1 MDLSIKDKD
10 VKNYELT
17 KVEVKTSKDGK
28 ARYAVCE
35 FRQAGLRKVLQ
46 EQTRPVVMQLMAAH
60 GSTKEHEDEYFKAIE
75 KTIGEVFPICRV
87 EVAGFPDFIRKDN
100 DGKII
105 TETKERDGKQVK
117 VASIYNSVFIYTLCT
132 DEGECIK
139 SDASLIKRGENLYN
153 NSQRI
158 VDYVEYDTKRKAAN
172 AAKEHGLKSVE
183 VFVKGPGSGREA
195 AIRALQT
202 AGLEINMIKDVTPI
216 PHNGCRPPKRRRV

>member
-1 MDLSIKDKD
+1 MELVIKTKD
-10 VKNYELT
+10 VKSYELT
-17 KVEVKTSKDGK
+17 KVEVKTSKDGN

-35 FRQAGLRKVLQ
+35 FKQAGLSKLLQ
-46 EQTRPVVMQLMAAH
+46 EQASGVTMQLMAAY
-60 GSTKEHEDEYFKAIE
+60 GSTKEHENAYFKLIE
-75 KTIGEVFPICRV
+75 ESIGEKMLICRV

-117 VASIYNSVFIYTLCT
+117 VASIYNSVFIYTLCN

-158 VDYVEYDTKRKAAN
+158 VDYVEYDTKRKAAK
-172 AAKEHGLKSVE
+172 AAEEKKSNPLLK
-183 VFVKGPGSGREA
+183 G
-195 AIRALQT
+195 
-202 AGLEINMIKDVTPI
+202 EIVDDDEL
-216 PHNGCRPPKRRRV
+216 

>member
-1 MDLSIKDKD
+1 MDLVIKTKD

-17 KVEVKTSKDGK
+17 KAEIKTSKDGN

-35 FRQAGLRKVLQ
+35 FKQAGLSKLLQ
-46 EQTRPVVMQLMAAH
+46 EQASGVTMQLMAAY
-60 GSTKEHEDEYFKAIE
+60 GSTKEHEDGYFKLLE
-75 KTIGEVFPICRV
+75 ESIGEKMPICRV

-117 VASIYNSVFIYTLCT
+117 VASIYNSVFIYALCN

-158 VDYVEYDTKRKAAN
+158 VDYVEYDTKRKAAK
-172 AAKEHGLKSVE
+172 AAKEAAKAAEEKKSN
-183 VFVKGPGSGREA
+183 P
-195 AIRALQT
+195 L
-202 AGLEINMIKDVTPI
+202 LEGEIVDDDML
-216 PHNGCRPPKRRRV
+216 

>member
-1 MDLSIKDKD
+1 MELVIKTKD

-17 KVEVKTSKDGK
+17 KVEVKTSKDGNT
-28 ARYAVCE
+28 RYAVCE
-35 FRQAGLRKVLQ
+35 FKQAGLSKLLQ
-46 EQTRPVVMQLMAAH
+46 EQASGVTMQLMAAY
-60 GSTKEHEDEYFKAIE
+60 GSTKEHEDAYFKLLE
-75 KTIGEVFPICRV
+75 ESIGEKMPICRV

-117 VASIYNSVFIYTLCT
+117 VASIYNSVFIYALCN

-158 VDYVEYDTKRKAAN
+158 VDYVEYNTKRKAAK
-172 AAKEHGLKSVE
+172 AAKEAAKAAEEKKSN
-183 VFVKGPGSGREA
+183 P
-195 AIRALQT
+195 L
-202 AGLEINMIKDVTPI
+202 LEGEIVDDDEL
-216 PHNGCRPPKRRRV
+216 

>member
-1 MDLSIKDKD
+1 MDLSIKGKD

-28 ARYAVCE
+28 ARFAVCE
-35 FRQAGLRKVLQ
+35 FKQAGLSKLLQ
-46 EQTRPVVMQLMAAH
+46 EQASGVTMQLMAAY
-60 GSTKEHEDEYFKAIE
+60 GSTKEHEDAYFKLLE
-75 KTIGEVFPICRV
+75 ESIGEKMPICRV

-117 VASIYNSVFIYTLCT
+117 VASIYNSVFIYALCN

-158 VDYVEYDTKRKAAN
+158 VDYVEYDTKRKAAK
-172 AAKEHGLKSVE
+172 AAKEAAKAAEEKKSN
-183 VFVKGPGSGREA
+183 P
-195 AIRALQT
+195 L
-202 AGLEINMIKDVTPI
+202 LEGEIVDDDEL
-216 PHNGCRPPKRRRV
+216 

>member
-1 MDLSIKDKD
+1 MDLSIKGKD
-10 VKNYELT
+10 VRSYELT

-35 FRQAGLRKVLQ
+35 FKQAGLSKLLQ
-46 EQTRPVVMQLMAAH
+46 EQASGVTMQLMAAY
-60 GSTKEHEDEYFKAIE
+60 GSTKEHEDAYFKLLE
-75 KTIGEVFPICRV
+75 ESIGEKMPICRV

-117 VASIYNSVFIYTLCT
+117 VASIYNSVFIYALCN

-158 VDYVEYDTKRKAAN
+158 VDYVEYDTKRKAAK
-172 AAKEHGLKSVE
+172 AAKEAAKAAEEKKSN
-183 VFVKGPGSGREA
+183 P
-195 AIRALQT
+195 L
-202 AGLEINMIKDVTPI
+202 LEGEIVDDDEL
-216 PHNGCRPPKRRRV
+216 

>member
-1 MDLSIKDKD
+1 MDLSIKGKD

-35 FRQAGLRKVLQ
+35 FKQAGLSKLLQ
-46 EQTRPVVMQLMAAH
+46 EQASGVTMQLMAAY
-60 GSTKEHEDEYFKAIE
+60 GSTKEHEDAYFKLLE
-75 KTIGEVFPICRV
+75 ESIGEKMPICRV

-117 VASIYNSVFIYTLCT
+117 VASIYNSVFIYALCN

-139 SDASLIKRGENLYN
+139 SNASLIKRGENLYN

-158 VDYVEYDTKRKAAN
+158 VDYVEYDTKRKAAK
-172 AAKEHGLKSVE
+172 AAKEAAKAAEEKKSN
-183 VFVKGPGSGREA
+183 P
-195 AIRALQT
+195 L
-202 AGLEINMIKDVTPI
+202 LEGEIVDDDKL
-216 PHNGCRPPKRRRV
+216 

>member
-1 MDLSIKDKD
+1 MDLVIKTKD

-35 FRQAGLRKVLQ
+35 FKQAGLSKLLQ
-46 EQTRPVVMQLMAAH
+46 EQASGVTMQLMAAY
-60 GSTKEHEDEYFKAIE
+60 GSTKEHENAYFKLLE
-75 KTIGEVFPICRV
+75 ESIGEKMPICRV

-117 VASIYNSVFIYTLCT
+117 VASIYNSVFIYALCN

-158 VDYVEYDTKRKAAN
+158 VDYVEYDTKRKAAK
-172 AAKEHGLKSVE
+172 AAKE
-183 VFVKGPGSGREA
+183 A
-195 AIRALQT
+195 AKAAEEKKPNPL
-202 AGLEINMIKDVTPI
+202 LEGEIVDNDML
-216 PHNGCRPPKRRRV
+216 

>member
-1 MDLSIKDKD
+1 MDLSIKGKD

-35 FRQAGLRKVLQ
+35 FKQTGLSKLLQ
-46 EQTRPVVMQLMAAH
+46 EQASGVTMQLMAAY
-60 GSTKEHEDEYFKAIE
+60 GSTKEHEDAYFKLLE
-75 KTIGEVFPICRV
+75 ESIGEKMLICRV

-117 VASIYNSVFIYTLCT
+117 VASIYNSVFIYALCN

-139 SDASLIKRGENLYN
+139 SDASLIKRGENSYN

-158 VDYVEYDTKRKAAN
+158 VDYVEYDTKRKAAK
-172 AAKEHGLKSVE
+172 AAKEAAKAAEEKKSN
-183 VFVKGPGSGREA
+183 P
-195 AIRALQT
+195 L
-202 AGLEINMIKDVTPI
+202 LEGEIVDDDEL
-216 PHNGCRPPKRRRV
+216 

>member
-1 MDLSIKDKD
+1 MDLVIKTKD

-17 KVEVKTSKDGK
+17 KVEVKTSKDGN

-35 FRQAGLRKVLQ
+35 FKQAGLSKLLQ
-46 EQTRPVVMQLMAAH
+46 EQASGVTMQLMAAY
-60 GSTKEHEDEYFKAIE
+60 GSTKEHEDAYFKLIE
-75 KTIGEVFPICRV
+75 ESIGEKMPICRV

-117 VASIYNSVFIYTLCT
+117 VASIYNSVFIYALCT

-158 VDYVEYDTKRKAAN
+158 VDYVEYDTKRKAAK
-172 AAKEHGLKSVE
+172 AAKE
-183 VFVKGPGSGREA
+183 A
-195 AIRALQT
+195 AKAAEEKKPNPL
-202 AGLEINMIKDVTPI
+202 LEGEIVDDDEL
-216 PHNGCRPPKRRRV
+216 

>member
-10 VKNYELT
+10 VRNYELT

-35 FRQAGLRKVLQ
+35 FKQAGLSKLLQ
-46 EQTRPVVMQLMAAH
+46 EQASGVTMQLMAAY
-60 GSTKEHEDEYFKAIE
+60 GSTKEHEDAYFKLLE
-75 KTIGEVFPICRV
+75 ESIGEKMPICRV
-87 EVAGFPDFIRKDN
+87 EVAGFPDFVRKDN

-117 VASIYNSVFIYTLCT
+117 VASIYNSVFIYALCN

-153 NSQRI
+153 NSKRI
-158 VDYVEYDTKRKAAN
+158 VDYVEYDTKRKAAK
-172 AAKEHGLKSVE
+172 AAKEAAKAAEEKKSN
-183 VFVKGPGSGREA
+183 P
-195 AIRALQT
+195 L
-202 AGLEINMIKDVTPI
+202 LEGEIVDDDEL
-216 PHNGCRPPKRRRV
+216 

>member
-46 EQTRPVVMQLMAAH
+46 EQTRPVVMQLMAAY

-87 EVAGFPDFIRKDN
+87 EVAGFPDFVRKDN

-139 SDASLIKRGENLYN
+139 SDASLIKRGGSLFA
-153 NSQRI
+153 NSKRI
-158 VDYVEYDTKRKAAN
+158 ITMEDYKIQKEKAKAAKG
-172 AAKEHGLKSVE
+172 AAKAAEEKKPNPLL
-183 VFVKGPGSGREA
+183 EA
-195 AIRALQT
+195 E
-202 AGLEINMIKDVTPI
+202 EIDNDEL
-216 PHNGCRPPKRRRV
+216 

>member
-1 MDLSIKDKD
+1 MDLVIKTKD

-17 KVEVKTSKDGK
+17 KVEVKTSKDGN

-35 FRQAGLRKVLQ
+35 FKQAGLSKLLQ
-46 EQTRPVVMQLMAAH
+46 EQASGVTMQLMAAY
-60 GSTKEHEDEYFKAIE
+60 GSTKEHEDAYFKLLE
-75 KTIGEVFPICRV
+75 ESIGEKMPICRV

-117 VASIYNSVFIYTLCT
+117 VASIYNSVFIYALCN

-158 VDYVEYDTKRKAAN
+158 VDYVEYDTKRKAAK
-172 AAKEHGLKSVE
+172 AAKEAAKAAEEKKSN
-183 VFVKGPGSGREA
+183 P
-195 AIRALQT
+195 L
-202 AGLEINMIKDVTPI
+202 LEGEIVDDDML
-216 PHNGCRPPKRRRV
+216 

>member
-1 MDLSIKDKD
+1 MELVIKTKD
-10 VKNYELT
+10 VKNYELV

-35 FRQAGLRKVLQ
+35 FKQAGLSKLLQ
-46 EQTRPVVMQLMAAH
+46 EQASGVTMQLMAAY
-60 GSTKEHEDEYFKAIE
+60 GSTKEHEDAYFKLLE
-75 KTIGEVFPICRV
+75 ESIGEKMPICRV

-117 VASIYNSVFIYTLCT
+117 VASIYNSVFIYALCN

-158 VDYVEYDTKRKAAN
+158 VDYVEYDTKRKAAK
-172 AAKEHGLKSVE
+172 AAKEAAKAAEEKKSN
-183 VFVKGPGSGREA
+183 P
-195 AIRALQT
+195 L
-202 AGLEINMIKDVTPI
+202 LEGEIVDDDEL
-216 PHNGCRPPKRRRV
+216 

>member
-1 MDLSIKDKD
+1 MELVIKTKD
-10 VKNYELT
+10 VKSYELT

-35 FRQAGLRKVLQ
+35 FKQAGLSKLLQ
-46 EQTRPVVMQLMAAH
+46 EQASGVTMQLMAAY
-60 GSTKEHEDEYFKAIE
+60 GSTKEHEDAYFKLLE
-75 KTIGEVFPICRV
+75 ESIGEKMPICRV

-117 VASIYNSVFIYTLCT
+117 VASIYNSVFIYALCN

-158 VDYVEYDTKRKAAN
+158 VDYVEYDTKRKAAK
-172 AAKEHGLKSVE
+172 AAKEAAKAAEEKKSN
-183 VFVKGPGSGREA
+183 P
-195 AIRALQT
+195 L
-202 AGLEINMIKDVTPI
+202 LEGEIVDDDEL
-216 PHNGCRPPKRRRV
+216 

>member
-1 MDLSIKDKD
+1 MDLSIKGKD

-35 FRQAGLRKVLQ
+35 FKQAGLNKLLQ
-46 EQTRPVVMQLMAAH
+46 EQASGVTMQLMAAY
-60 GSTKEHEDEYFKAIE
+60 GSTKEHENAYFKLIE
-75 KTIGEVFPICRV
+75 ESIGEKMLICRV
-87 EVAGFPDFIRKDN
+87 EVAGFPDFVRKDN

-117 VASIYNSVFIYTLCT
+117 VASVYNSVFIYALCN

-158 VDYVEYDTKRKAAN
+158 VDYVEYDTKRKAAK
-172 AAKEHGLKSVE
+172 AAKEAAKAAEEKKSN
-183 VFVKGPGSGREA
+183 P
-195 AIRALQT
+195 L
-202 AGLEINMIKDVTPI
+202 LEGEIVDDDEL
-216 PHNGCRPPKRRRV
+216 

>member
-1 MDLSIKDKD
+1 MELVIKTKD

-17 KVEVKTSKDGK
+17 KVEVKTSKDGN

-35 FRQAGLRKVLQ
+35 FKQAGLSKLLQ
-46 EQTRPVVMQLMAAH
+46 EQASGVTMQLMAAY
-60 GSTKEHEDEYFKAIE
+60 GSTKEHENAYFKLIE
-75 KTIGEVFPICRV
+75 ESIGEKMPICRV

-117 VASIYNSVFIYTLCT
+117 VASIYNSVFIYTLCN

-153 NSQRI
+153 NSKRI
-158 VDYVEYDTKRKAAN
+158 VDYVEYDTKRKAAK
-172 AAKEHGLKSVE
+172 AAKEAAKAAEEKKSN
-183 VFVKGPGSGREA
+183 P
-195 AIRALQT
+195 L
-202 AGLEINMIKDVTPI
+202 LEGEIVDNDML
-216 PHNGCRPPKRRRV
+216 

>member
-1 MDLSIKDKD
+1 MELVIKTKD

-17 KVEVKTSKDGK
+17 KVEVKTSKDGN

-35 FRQAGLRKVLQ
+35 FKQAGLSKLLQ
-46 EQTRPVVMQLMAAH
+46 EQASGVTMQLMAAY
-60 GSTKEHEDEYFKAIE
+60 GSTKEHENAYFKLIE
-75 KTIGEVFPICRV
+75 ESIGEKMPICRV

-117 VASIYNSVFIYTLCT
+117 VASIYNSVFIYTLCN

-158 VDYVEYDTKRKAAN
+158 VDYVEYDTKRKAAK
-172 AAKEHGLKSVE
+172 AAKEAAKAAEEKKSN
-183 VFVKGPGSGREA
+183 P
-195 AIRALQT
+195 L
-202 AGLEINMIKDVTPI
+202 LEGEIVDDDEL
-216 PHNGCRPPKRRRV
+216 

>member
-1 MDLSIKDKD
+1 MELVIKTKD
-10 VKNYELT
+10 VKSYELT
-17 KVEVKTSKDGK
+17 KVEVKTSKDGN

-35 FRQAGLRKVLQ
+35 FKQAGLSKLLQ
-46 EQTRPVVMQLMAAH
+46 EQASGVTMQLMAAY
-60 GSTKEHEDEYFKAIE
+60 GSTKEHEDAYFKLLE
-75 KTIGEVFPICRV
+75 ESIGEKMPICRV

-117 VASIYNSVFIYTLCT
+117 VASIYNSVFIYTLCN

-158 VDYVEYDTKRKAAN
+158 VDYVEYDTKRKAAK
-172 AAKEHGLKSVE
+172 AAKEAAKAAEEKKSN
-183 VFVKGPGSGREA
+183 P
-195 AIRALQT
+195 L
-202 AGLEINMIKDVTPI
+202 LEGEIVDDDEL
-216 PHNGCRPPKRRRV
+216 

>member
-1 MDLSIKDKD
+1 MDLSIKGKD

-35 FRQAGLRKVLQ
+35 FKQAGLSKLLQ
-46 EQTRPVVMQLMAAH
+46 EQASGVTMQLMAAY
-60 GSTKEHEDEYFKAIE
+60 GSTKEHEDAYFKLLE
-75 KTIGEVFPICRV
+75 ESIGEKMPICRV

-117 VASIYNSVFIYTLCT
+117 VASIYNSVFIYALCN

-158 VDYVEYDTKRKAAN
+158 VDYVEYDTKRKAAKAVKE
-172 AAKEHGLKSVE
+172 AAK
-183 VFVKGPGSGREA
+183 A
-195 AIRALQT
+195 AEEKKPNPL
-202 AGLEINMIKDVTPI
+202 LEGEIVDDDEL
-216 PHNGCRPPKRRRV
+216 

>member
-46 EQTRPVVMQLMAAH
+46 EQTRPVVMQLMAAY
-60 GSTKEHEDEYFKAIE
+60 GSTKEHEDKYFKAIE
-75 KTIGEVFPICRV
+75 ETIGEVFPICRV
-87 EVAGFPDFIRKDN
+87 EVAGFPDFVRKDN

-139 SDASLIKRGENLYN
+139 SDASLIKRGGNLFT
-153 NSQRI
+153 NSKRI
-158 VDYVEYDTKRKAAN
+158 ITMEDYKIQKEKAK
-172 AAKEHGLKSVE
+172 AAKEAA
-183 VFVKGPGSGREA
+183 RAAEA
-195 AIRALQT
+195 AEENKPNPL
-202 AGLEINMIKDVTPI
+202 LEAEEIDDDEL
-216 PHNGCRPPKRRRV
+216 

>member
-1 MDLSIKDKD
+1 MDLSIKGKD

-35 FRQAGLRKVLQ
+35 FKQAGLSKLLQ
-46 EQTRPVVMQLMAAH
+46 EQASGVTMQLMAAY
-60 GSTKEHEDEYFKAIE
+60 GSTKEHEDVYFKLLE
-75 KTIGEVFPICRV
+75 ESIGEKMPICRV

-117 VASIYNSVFIYTLCT
+117 VASIYNSVFIYALCN

-158 VDYVEYDTKRKAAN
+158 VDYVEYDTKRKAAK
-172 AAKEHGLKSVE
+172 AAKEAAKAAEKKKSN
-183 VFVKGPGSGREA
+183 P
-195 AIRALQT
+195 L
-202 AGLEINMIKDVTPI
+202 LEGEIVDDDEL
-216 PHNGCRPPKRRRV
+216 

>member
-1 MDLSIKDKD
+1 MDLSIKGKD

-35 FRQAGLRKVLQ
+35 FKQAGLSKLLQ
-46 EQTRPVVMQLMAAH
+46 EQASGVTMQLMAAY
-60 GSTKEHEDEYFKAIE
+60 GSTKEHEDAYFKLLE
-75 KTIGEVFPICRV
+75 ESIGEKMPICRV

-117 VASIYNSVFIYTLCT
+117 VASIYNSVFIYALCN

-158 VDYVEYDTKRKAAN
+158 VDYVEYDTKRKAAK
-172 AAKEHGLKSVE
+172 AAKEAAKAAEEKKSN
-183 VFVKGPGSGREA
+183 P
-195 AIRALQT
+195 L
-202 AGLEINMIKDVTPI
+202 LEGEIVDDNML
-216 PHNGCRPPKRRRV
+216 

>member
-1 MDLSIKDKD
+1 MDLSIKGKD

-35 FRQAGLRKVLQ
+35 FKQAGLSKLLQ
-46 EQTRPVVMQLMAAH
+46 EQASGVTMQLMAAY
-60 GSTKEHEDEYFKAIE
+60 GSTKEHEDVYFKLLE
-75 KTIGEVFPICRV
+75 ESIGEKMPICRV

-117 VASIYNSVFIYTLCT
+117 VASIYNSVFIYALCN

-158 VDYVEYDTKRKAAN
+158 VDYVEYDTKRKAAK
-172 AAKEHGLKSVE
+172 AAKE
-183 VFVKGPGSGREA
+183 A
-195 AIRALQT
+195 AKAAEEKKPNPL
-202 AGLEINMIKDVTPI
+202 LEGEIVDDDEL
-216 PHNGCRPPKRRRV
+216 

>member
-1 MDLSIKDKD
+1 MELVIKTKD
-10 VKNYELT
+10 VKSYELT
-17 KVEVKTSKDGK
+17 KVEVKTSKDGN

-35 FRQAGLRKVLQ
+35 FKQAGLSKLLQ
-46 EQTRPVVMQLMAAH
+46 EQASGVTMQLMAAY
-60 GSTKEHEDEYFKAIE
+60 GSTKEHENAYFKLIE
-75 KTIGEVFPICRV
+75 ESIGEKMLICRV

-117 VASIYNSVFIYTLCT
+117 VASIYNSVFIYTLCN

-158 VDYVEYDTKRKAAN
+158 VDYVEYDTKRKAAK
-172 AAKEHGLKSVE
+172 AAKEAAKAAEEKKPNPLL
-183 VFVKGPGSGREA
+183 EA
-195 AIRALQT
+195 E
-202 AGLEINMIKDVTPI
+202 EIDDDEL
-216 PHNGCRPPKRRRV
+216 

>member
-46 EQTRPVVMQLMAAH
+46 EQTRPVVMQLMAAY

-75 KTIGEVFPICRV
+75 ETIGEVFPICRV
-87 EVAGFPDFIRKDN
+87 EVTGFPDFIRKDN

-132 DEGECIK
+132 DEGESSLTQVLSSVVRTCTTILSALLIMLSMILSVK
-139 SDASLIKRGENLYN
+139 QLRQLKKQLRQLRRRSLIRCW
-153 NSQRI
+153 R
-158 VDYVEYDTKRKAAN
+158 
-172 AAKEHGLKSVE
+172 
-183 VFVKGPGSGREA
+183 VK
-195 AIRALQT
+195 
-202 AGLEINMIKDVTPI
+202 
-216 PHNGCRPPKRRRV
+216 

>member
-1 MDLSIKDKD
+1 MDLSIKGKD

-35 FRQAGLRKVLQ
+35 FKQAGLSKLLQ
-46 EQTRPVVMQLMAAH
+46 EQASGVTMQLMAAY
-60 GSTKEHEDEYFKAIE
+60 GSTKEHEDAYFKLLE
-75 KTIGEVFPICRV
+75 ESIGEKMPICRV

-117 VASIYNSVFIYTLCT
+117 VASIYNSVFIYALCN

-158 VDYVEYDTKRKAAN
+158 VDYVEYDTKRKAAK
-172 AAKEHGLKSVE
+172 AAKE
-183 VFVKGPGSGREA
+183 A
-195 AIRALQT
+195 AKAAEEKKPNPL
-202 AGLEINMIKDVTPI
+202 LEGEIVDDDEL
-216 PHNGCRPPKRRRV
+216 